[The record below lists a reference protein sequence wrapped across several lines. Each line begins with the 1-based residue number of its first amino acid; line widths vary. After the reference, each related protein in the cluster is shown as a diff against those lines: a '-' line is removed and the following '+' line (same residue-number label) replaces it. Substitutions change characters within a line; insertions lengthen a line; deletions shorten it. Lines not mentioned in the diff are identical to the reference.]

1 MGFRPL
7 KIRGEARA
15 KKYCIFRDEPIRQRS
30 SADFFVITTD
40 GRQYTPLHTVGF
52 LGSFLGNVFP
62 LIIKRIGMVSN
73 ASKVH
78 RLFVCGRGDG

>member
-15 KKYCIFRDEPIRQRS
+15 KNIASFVMNPLDNVPPQI
-30 SADFFVITTD
+30 FFVITTD